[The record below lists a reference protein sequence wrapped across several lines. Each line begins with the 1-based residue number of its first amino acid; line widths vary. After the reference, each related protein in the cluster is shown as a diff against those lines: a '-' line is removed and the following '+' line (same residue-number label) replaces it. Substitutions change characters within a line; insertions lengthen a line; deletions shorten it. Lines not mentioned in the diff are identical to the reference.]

1 MFALHISV
9 RKLAGFSALFLGL
22 IFSVSAEAHHST
34 AAFDYKKEM
43 QISGTVKEFKW
54 QNPHMF
60 IDVLVQQGRKPPVVW
75 AIECGSP
82 NLNRRHG
89 WRATD
94 IKAGD
99 KVTMAI
105 HPMRDA
111 SPGGTLIQVKLP
123 DGRILYGPGG
133 DIVPVG
139 PAGAA
144 APDAGAGRGAQ

>member
-1 MFALHISV
+1 MAHHSARNFASLSV
-9 RKLAGFSALFLGL
+9 LCLGL
-22 IFSVSAEAHHST
+22 LFAGNADAHHST
-34 AAFDYKKEM
+34 SAFAYTKEM

-60 IDVLVQQGRKPPVVW
+60 INVVVTDSKKKTALW

-82 NLNRRHG
+82 NLNRRQG
-89 WRATD
+89 WRVTD

-105 HPMRDA
+105 HPMMDG
-111 SPGGTLIQVKLP
+111 SPGGTLMHVTLP
-123 DGRILYGPGG
+123 DGRVLYGPGG

-139 PAGAA
+139 PGAK
-144 APDAGAGRGAQ
+144 GGGK